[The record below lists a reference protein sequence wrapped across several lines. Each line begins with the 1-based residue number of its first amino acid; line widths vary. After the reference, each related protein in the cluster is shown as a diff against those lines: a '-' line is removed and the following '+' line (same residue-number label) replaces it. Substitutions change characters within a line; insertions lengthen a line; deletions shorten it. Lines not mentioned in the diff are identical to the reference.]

1 MIKLGQYN
9 TLKAARTT
17 QHGMYLEDE
26 EGIEVL
32 LPNKFVKPDLKIG
45 SELTVFVFND
55 SEDRPTATTVQPK
68 ILLHQFAFLQVK
80 EVNKFGAFLDWGLEK
95 DLLVPFSK
103 QRLEM
108 VKGSSYL
115 VYLYIDDESDR
126 LVGSGRWQN
135 HLSNEELS
143 VEKGEEVDLL
153 VANATDLG
161 VNVIINHKH
170 LGLIYQNELFKK
182 IKLGD
187 QLKGYIKLI
196 RPDNKIDVS
205 LQQQGY
211 AHVEP
216 NAQLILNALKANDG
230 FLKLNDH
237 SSPDQIRDLLEMSK
251 KTFKKAI
258 GSLYKQK
265 LIDLK
270 PDGIYL
276 LINY

>member
-1 MIKLGQYN
+1 M
-9 TLKAARTT
+9 
-17 QHGMYLEDE
+17 
-26 EGIEVL
+26 
-32 LPNKFVKPDLKIG
+32 
-45 SELTVFVFND
+45 
-55 SEDRPTATTVQPK
+55 
-68 ILLHQFAFLQVK
+68 
-80 EVNKFGAFLDWGLEK
+80 
-95 DLLVPFSK
+95 
-103 QRLEM
+103 
-108 VKGSSYL
+108 
-115 VYLYIDDESDR
+115 
-126 LVGSGRWQN
+126 
-135 HLSNEELS
+135 
-143 VEKGEEVDLL
+143 
-153 VANATDLG
+153 ANATDLG